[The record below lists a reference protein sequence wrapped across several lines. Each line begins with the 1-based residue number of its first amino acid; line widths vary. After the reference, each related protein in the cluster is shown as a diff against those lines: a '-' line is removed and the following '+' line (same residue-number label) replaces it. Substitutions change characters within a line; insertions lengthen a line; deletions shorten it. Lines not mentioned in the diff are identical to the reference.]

1 MAPTDRPSLW
11 PPPPLLLLVLTSCF
25 LCESASTTPFPKDL
39 EPITMV
45 KSEQSYLYPSFQGLL
60 QDNDTLRL
68 GLDFQRML
76 RINHM
81 LYIAARDHVFA
92 VNLTTASEE
101 FTPQLKLTWK
111 SKDVSKCT
119 VRGKNRDECYNYVK
133 VLVPR
138 NDETLFTCGTNAL
151 NPTCRNY
158 KMTTLEQ
165 VGEEVVGQARCP
177 FESGQSNVGLF
188 AGGDFYSATMTDF
201 LASDAVIYRSLG
213 EGQPVLRTVKYDSK
227 WLREPHFLHAIDY
240 GNYIYFFLSEIAVEY
255 TALGKVVFSRVARVC
270 KNDNGGSPRVLER
283 YWTSFLK
290 ARLNCSVP
298 GDSFFYFDVLQ
309 SLTNVLQINQRP
321 AVVGVFTTQANSI
334 PGSAVCAFYMDDIE
348 KVFNGK
354 FKEQRTSDSSW
365 TPVPDEQ
372 VPRPRP
378 GTCAGDGSAADFKSS
393 IQFPDE
399 MLTFIKSY
407 PLMDEAIPSANDRPC
422 FTRTSSRSKL
432 TQIVVDVSAG
442 PYKDRTV
449 MFLGSDDG
457 RVLKI
462 LASTHPNDS
471 FGPKLLEDIDV
482 YNPSKCNIQG
492 QEDRRVLGLELDKDH
507 HALFVAFTSC
517 VIRVPLSRCSQ
528 HGACKR
534 SCLNSRDPYCI
545 WLRTGSCANMAP
557 GFKAGF
563 EQDIEGDQ
571 SFQPDSCHADVL
583 ATTRNQ
589 ESAVDSAYGV
599 RRLPDMDLQAGANVH
614 YTLLIACVL
623 VAFFLGAILSGFL
636 VSCYCSRSAAQR
648 ARRLGKDPEASL
660 PHALSLRSLAKLSG
674 LLDTQPKDEKLDMS
688 TPKMYSSFIPNGRA
702 SPHLHSPM
710 QKGLALGD
718 PDLSLSQSLSQADGE
733 LSGLPTPD
741 STPELPIK
749 NIRALRH
756 HQYEKNQNCNNA
768 KDGNPSCSGSSLG
781 FMAVVGNPLT
791 QHAFPFSHHHSNGP
805 GSSSAS
811 LHLPEEKA
819 LLNDDRVAAA
829 GGGAALHHQSQQ
841 SLPQAAVDVSALDE
855 LLKHIHEV
863 SASGTGG
870 IKVLT
875 STSSL
880 FPSSTSGR
888 HHHNHHHSQHGQT
901 RTHQYNHSHH
911 HSNHHNNNSSGGHQ
925 QQQQQIPETEP
936 SYYSTSTL
944 PRDGPKLLDP
954 PPHTS
959 TSSSSSSS
967 SSSSNNPTSSTS
979 IPSSSSSSSST
990 PLQQQVIPEQPGAS
1004 GVSVARHHSQRQGLI
1019 KMGSGGGAVPRH
1031 HSFNQRG
1038 AQHAHFLARMNTN
1051 SSSNGPPAPSSNAN
1065 AESRRPAPASS
1076 CLTRQHSYSEGHTC
1090 SGRRS
1095 SAEPCPSSPKSPPSL
1110 CSCQTQ
1116 RRHQEQRQEPTTTES
1131 EQGVAWASTRPGPR
1145 PGLGLDSAWASTRP
1159 GARPDPVWGST
1170 RPGPRPGLGLDWGST
1185 RSWAAPVAS

>member
-1 MAPTDRPSLW
+1 MAQTSWLSQW
-11 PPPPLLLLVLTSCF
+11 QPPPLLLLILTSCF
-25 LCESASTTPFPKDL
+25 LSESASTTPFPKDL
-39 EPITMV
+39 EPINMV
-45 KSEQSYLYPSFQGLL
+45 TLEQSKQFPGFQSLL
-60 QDNDTLRL
+60 QDNDTARL
-68 GLDFQRML
+68 GLDFQRLL

-101 FTPQLKLTWK
+101 FVPQLKLTWR

-119 VRGKNRDECYNYVK
+119 VRGKNSDECYNYVK

-138 NDETLFTCGTNAL
+138 NDETLFACGTNAF

-188 AGGDFYSATMTDF
+188 AGGDFYSATMSDF

-213 EGQPVLRTVKYDSK
+213 DGRPVLRTVKYDSK

-240 GNYIYFFLSEIAVEY
+240 GNYVYFFLSEIAVEY
-255 TALGKVVFSRVARVC
+255 TTLGKVVFSRVARVC

-321 AVVGVFTTQANSI
+321 AVVGVFTTQDNSI

-365 TPVPDEQ
+365 TAVSDEL

-378 GTCAGDGSAADFKSS
+378 GTCAGDGPAADYKSS
-393 IQFPDE
+393 VQFPDE

-407 PLMDEAIPSANDRPC
+407 PLMDEAVPSINDRPC

-457 RVLKI
+457 RVLKV

-471 FGPKLLEDIDV
+471 FGSKLLEDIDV
-482 YNPSKCNIQG
+482 YNPSKCNIHR

-507 HALFVAFTSC
+507 HALFVAFSSC
-517 VIRVPLSRCSQ
+517 VIRVPLSRCTQ
-528 HGACKR
+528 HGACKKA
-534 SCLNSRDPYCI
+534 CLASRDPYCI

-563 EQDIEGDQ
+563 EQDIEGDH
-571 SFQPDSCHADVL
+571 SLHPDSCHADVS

-589 ESAVDSAYGV
+589 ESAADSPHRV
-599 RRLPDMDLQAGANVH
+599 RHLPEMDQRSGANVH

-660 PHALSLRSLAKLSG
+660 PHALSLRSLAKLNG
-674 LLDTQPKDEKLDMS
+674 LLDGQPKEDKLDVS
-688 TPKMYSSFIPNGRA
+688 SPKMYSSFIPNGR
-702 SPHLHSPM
+702 SESHLHTPGH
-710 QKGLALGD
+710 QGLPLGD
-718 PDLSLSQSLSQADGE
+718 PDLSLSQSLSQGDGE

-749 NIRALRH
+749 NIKALRH

-768 KDGNPSCSGSSLG
+768 KDNPPQSGPSCSGSSLG
-781 FMAVVGNPLT
+781 FMAVVGNSLT
-791 QHAFPFSHHHSNGP
+791 QQVFPFSHHHSSSFSNGSAH
-805 GSSSAS
+805 GAGASSTS
-811 LHLPEEKA
+811 LHLPEERK
-819 LLNDDRVAAA
+819 LSNDERAAASAA
-829 GGGAALHHQSQQ
+829 GGGGGVPLHHHSQQ
-841 SLPQAAVDVSALDE
+841 SLPQTVVDVSALDE

-875 STSSL
+875 STSSSSL
-880 FPSSTSGR
+880 FPGPSSGGQ
-888 HHHNHHHSQHGQT
+888 HHNHHHHHHTHHGQT
-901 RTHQYNHSHH
+901 RTHHYNHSHH
-911 HSNHHNNNSSGGHQ
+911 HSNHHNSSGGGGGGHHH
-925 QQQQQIPETEP
+925 QQQIPETESA

-944 PRDGPKLLDP
+944 PRDGLPKRLDAA
-954 PPHTS
+954 TQNS
-959 TSSSSSSS
+959 TSSSAS
-967 SSSSNNPTSSTS
+967 SSSSNNPTCSTS
-979 IPSSSSSSSST
+979 VPSSCSSSSST
-990 PLQQQVIPEQPGAS
+990 PLQQQVIPERPGGS
-1004 GVSVARHHSQRQGLI
+1004 GTSVTRHHSQRHSLI

-1051 SSSNGPPAPSSNAN
+1051 SSSNGPPGASGTAN
-1065 AESRRPAPASS
+1065 VNTNGESQRPLIGSA
-1076 CLTRQHSYSEGHTC
+1076 CLTRQHSYSEGPHAQRAAIV
-1090 SGRRS
+1090 RRTAS
-1095 SAEPCPSSPKSPPSL
+1095 LKPQVPPKPLFLPNTATS
-1110 CSCQTQ
+1110 
-1116 RRHQEQRQEPTTTES
+1116 
-1131 EQGVAWASTRPGPR
+1131 
-1145 PGLGLDSAWASTRP
+1145 
-1159 GARPDPVWGST
+1159 
-1170 RPGPRPGLGLDWGST
+1170 
-1185 RSWAAPVAS
+1185 PVAEAGKYNY

>member
-1 MAPTDRPSLW
+1 MASTTWLLPLRL
-11 PPPPLLLLVLTSCF
+11 PPPSPSLLLLFTLACCS
-25 LCESASTTPFPKDL
+25 LSESASTTSFPKDL
-39 EPITMV
+39 QPISV
-45 KSEQSYLYPSFQGLL
+45 VSWEQSYQYPGFHGLL

-92 VNLTTASEE
+92 VNLTTASDD
-101 FTPQLKLTWK
+101 FVPQLKLTWK

-119 VRGKNRDECYNYVK
+119 VRGKNSDECYNYVK

-138 NDETLFTCGTNAL
+138 NDETLFACGTNAF

-158 KMTTLEQ
+158 KMTSLEQ

-213 EGQPVLRTVKYDSK
+213 DGRPVLRTVKYDSK
-227 WLREPHFLHAIDY
+227 WLREPHFQHAIDY
-240 GNYIYFFLSEIAVEY
+240 GNYVYFFLSEIAVEY

-378 GTCAGDGSAADFKSS
+378 GTCAGDGPASDYKSS
-393 IQFPDE
+393 VQFPDE
-399 MLTFIKSY
+399 TLTFIKSY
-407 PLMDEAIPSANDRPC
+407 PLMDEAVPSVNDRPC

-457 RVLKI
+457 RVLKV

-471 FGPKLLEDIDV
+471 SGSKLLEDIDV
-482 YNPSKCNIQG
+482 YNPSKCNVQG

-507 HALFVAFTSC
+507 HALFVAFSSC
-517 VIRVPLSRCSQ
+517 VIRVPLSRCTQ
-528 HGACKR
+528 HGVCKKAC
-534 SCLNSRDPYCI
+534 LASRDPYCI

-557 GFKAGF
+557 VAKCNF
-563 EQDIEGDQ
+563 
-571 SFQPDSCHADVL
+571 SFAFFLAADVL

-589 ESAVDSAYGV
+589 ESAADSAYGKKLFVLYMFGSAGAAENHGKERETMREVIGQVRCFQDKTGV
-599 RRLPDMDLQAGANVH
+599 RRLPELDQRAGANVH

-636 VSCYCSRSAAQR
+636 VSCYCSRSAAHR

-660 PHALSLRSLAKLSG
+660 PHALSLRSLAKLNG
-674 LLDTQPKDEKLDMS
+674 LLDGQPKDKLDVS

-702 SPHLHSPM
+702 EPHLHTPGH
-710 QKGLALGD
+710 QGLPLGD
-718 PDLSLSQSLSQADGE
+718 PDLSLSQVGHSL

-749 NIRALRH
+749 NMKALRH

-768 KDGNPSCSGSSLG
+768 KDNNPKSGPSCSGSSLG
-781 FMAVVGNPLT
+781 FMAVVGNSLT
-791 QHAFPFSHHHSNGP
+791 QQVYPFSHHHGNSLSNGSAL
-805 GSSSAS
+805 GAGASSTS
-811 LHLPEEKA
+811 LHLPEERKIS
-819 LLNDDRVAAA
+819 NDERAAA
-829 GGGAALHHQSQQ
+829 GGGGGVPHHHQSQQ
-841 SLPQAAVDVSALDE
+841 SLPQTVVDVSALDE

-875 STSSL
+875 STSS
-880 FPSSTSGR
+880 SSLS
-888 HHHNHHHSQHGQT
+888 S
-901 RTHQYNHSHH
+901 SHH
-911 HSNHHNNNSSGGHQ
+911 H
-925 QQQQQIPETEP
+925 QQQIPETESAP
-936 SYYSTSTL
+936 YYSTSTL
-944 PRDGPKLLDP
+944 PRDGLPKRLDAP
-954 PPHTS
+954 PQNS
-959 TSSSSSSS
+959 TSSS
-967 SSSSNNPTSSTS
+967 
-979 IPSSSSSSSST
+979 
-990 PLQQQVIPEQPGAS
+990 QQVIPERPGGGGGGG
-1004 GVSVARHHSQRQGLI
+1004 GVSVARHHSQRHSLI

-1038 AQHAHFLARMNTN
+1038 THAHFLARMNTN
-1051 SSSNGPPAPSSNAN
+1051 SSCN
-1065 AESRRPAPASS
+1065 RASIAS
-1076 CLTRQHSYSEGHTC
+1076 TCLTRQHSYSGGPHVQRAAIV
-1090 SGRRS
+1090 RRTAS
-1095 SAEPCPSSPKSPPSL
+1095 LKPQVPPKPLFLPNTATS
-1110 CSCQTQ
+1110 
-1116 RRHQEQRQEPTTTES
+1116 
-1131 EQGVAWASTRPGPR
+1131 
-1145 PGLGLDSAWASTRP
+1145 
-1159 GARPDPVWGST
+1159 
-1170 RPGPRPGLGLDWGST
+1170 
-1185 RSWAAPVAS
+1185 PVAEAGKYHY

>member
-1 MAPTDRPSLW
+1 MAPTNWLAPWRRQPLMLL
-11 PPPPLLLLVLTSCF
+11 PLLLILTSCF
-25 LCESASTTPFPKDL
+25 LSESASTTPFPKDL
-39 EPITMV
+39 EPINTV
-45 KSEQSYLYPSFQGLL
+45 NSEQSYQFPGFQGLL

-68 GLDFQRML
+68 GLDFQRLL

-101 FTPQLKLTWK
+101 FVPQLKLTWR

-119 VRGKNRDECYNYVK
+119 VRGKNSDECYNYVK

-138 NDETLFTCGTNAL
+138 NDETLFACGTNAF

-158 KMTTLEQ
+158 KMTSLEQ

-213 EGQPVLRTVKYDSK
+213 DGRPVLRTVKYDSK

-240 GNYIYFFLSEIAVEY
+240 GNYVYFFLSEIAVEY

-321 AVVGVFTTQANSI
+321 TVVGVFTTQDNSI

-378 GTCAGDGSAADFKSS
+378 GTCAGDSPAADYKSS
-393 IQFPDE
+393 VQFPDDT
-399 MLTFIKSY
+399 LTFIKSY
-407 PLMDEAIPSANDRPC
+407 PLMDEAVPSVNDRPC

-457 RVLKI
+457 RVLKV
-462 LASTHPNDS
+462 LASTHPNNS
-471 FGPKLLEDIDV
+471 FGSKLLEDIDV
-482 YNPSKCNIQG
+482 YNPSKCNVQG
-492 QEDRRVLGLELDKDH
+492 QEDRRVLGLELDKDR

-517 VIRVPLSRCSQ
+517 VIRVLLSRCTQ
-528 HGACKR
+528 HGACQR
-534 SCLNSRDPYCI
+534 ACLASRDPYCI

-563 EQDIEGDQ
+563 EQDIEGDRL
-571 SFQPDSCHADVL
+571 FHKDSCHADVL

-589 ESAVDSAYGV
+589 DSAADSAYGV
-599 RRLPDMDLQAGANVH
+599 RRLPEMDQHAGANVH

-636 VSCYCSRSAAQR
+636 VSLYCSRSAAQR

-660 PHALSLRSLAKLSG
+660 PHALSLRSLAKLNR
-674 LLDTQPKDEKLDMS
+674 LLDGQPKQEDKLDMS
-688 TPKMYSSFIPNGRA
+688 TPKMYSSFIPNGLA
-702 SPHLHSPM
+702 EPQLHTPGH
-710 QKGLALGD
+710 QGLLLGD
-718 PDLSLSQSLSQADGE
+718 PDLSLSQSLSQGDGE

-749 NIRALRH
+749 NMKALQQ
-756 HQYEKNQNCNNA
+756 HQYERNQNCNNT
-768 KDGNPSCSGSSLG
+768 KDSNPKSGPCCSGSSLG
-781 FMAVVGNPLT
+781 FMAVIGNSVT
-791 QHAFPFSHHHSNGP
+791 QQVFPFSHHHGNSLSNGAAN
-805 GSSSAS
+805 GAGTSSTS
-811 LHLPEEKA
+811 LHLPEERKI
-819 LLNDDRVAAA
+819 LNEERAAS
-829 GGGAALHHQSQQ
+829 GGGGRVPHHHHSQQ
-841 SLPQAAVDVSALDE
+841 SLPQTVVDVSALDE

-875 STSSL
+875 STSSSSL
-880 FPSSTSGR
+880 FPGPSSGG
-888 HHHNHHHSQHGQT
+888 HFHNHHHHCNNNNPHGQT
-901 RTHQYNHSHH
+901 RTHYYNNSHL
-911 HSNHHNNNSSGGHQ
+911 HSNNSNNISGSGYHH
-925 QQQQQIPETEP
+925 QQQIPEKESAP
-936 SYYSTSTL
+936 YYSTSTL
-944 PRDGPKLLDP
+944 PRDGLPKRLDAP
-954 PPHTS
+954 TQNS
-959 TSSSSSSS
+959 TSSSASSS

-990 PLQQQVIPEQPGAS
+990 PLQQQVIPEGPGGTS
-1004 GVSVARHHSQRQGLI
+1004 VSVTRHHSQRHSLI

-1038 AQHAHFLARMNTN
+1038 SQQTHFLARMNTN
-1051 SSSNGPPAPSSNAN
+1051 SSSNGPPGTGGEANVNTNTHGDSQRPSI
-1065 AESRRPAPASS
+1065 ASA
-1076 CLTRQHSYSEGHTC
+1076 CLTRQHSYSEGPHVQRAAIV
-1090 SGRRS
+1090 RRTLS
-1095 SAEPCPSSPKSPPSL
+1095 LKPEVPPKPLFLPNTATSA
-1110 CSCQTQ
+1110 
-1116 RRHQEQRQEPTTTES
+1116 
-1131 EQGVAWASTRPGPR
+1131 VAEAGKYY
-1145 PGLGLDSAWASTRP
+1145 
-1159 GARPDPVWGST
+1159 
-1170 RPGPRPGLGLDWGST
+1170 
-1185 RSWAAPVAS
+1185 

>member
-1 MAPTDRPSLW
+1 MAQTDWLSPWRQLPLM
-11 PPPPLLLLVLTSCF
+11 LLLILTFRF

-39 EPITMV
+39 EPINV
-45 KSEQSYLYPSFQGLL
+45 VSSEQSYQYPGFQGLL

-81 LYIAARDHVFA
+81 LYITARDHVFA

-101 FTPQLKLTWK
+101 FVPQLKLTWK

-119 VRGKNRDECYNYVK
+119 VRGKNSDECYNYVK

-138 NDETLFTCGTNAL
+138 NDETLFACGTNAF

-158 KMTTLEQ
+158 KMTSLEQ

-213 EGQPVLRTVKYDSK
+213 DGRPVLRTVKYDSK

-240 GNYIYFFLSEIAVEY
+240 GNYVYFFLSEIAVEY

-378 GTCAGDGSAADFKSS
+378 GMCAGDGPAADYKSS
-393 IQFPDE
+393 VQFPDE
-399 MLTFIKSY
+399 TLTFIKSY
-407 PLMDEAIPSANDRPC
+407 PLMDEAVPSVNDRPC

-457 RVLKI
+457 RVLKV

-471 FGPKLLEDIDV
+471 FGSKLLEDIDV
-482 YNPSKCNIQG
+482 YNPSKCNVQG

-517 VIRVPLSRCSQ
+517 VIRVPLSRCTQ
-528 HGACKR
+528 HGACKKA
-534 SCLNSRDPYCI
+534 CLASRDPYCI

-563 EQDIEGDQ
+563 EQDIEGDH
-571 SFQPDSCHADVL
+571 SFHPDSCHADVL

-589 ESAVDSAYGV
+589 ESGADSAYGV
-599 RRLPDMDLQAGANVH
+599 RRLPEMDQRAGANVH

-636 VSCYCSRSAAQR
+636 VSCYCSRSAAHR

-660 PHALSLRSLAKLSG
+660 PHALSLRSLAKLNG
-674 LLDTQPKDEKLDMS
+674 LLDGQPKEDKLDVS

-702 SPHLHSPM
+702 EPHLHTPGH
-710 QKGLALGD
+710 QGLPLGD
-718 PDLSLSQSLSQADGE
+718 PDLSLSQSLSQGDGE

-749 NIRALRH
+749 NMKALRH

-768 KDGNPSCSGSSLG
+768 KDSNPKSGPSCSGSSLG
-781 FMAVVGNPLT
+781 FMAVVGNSLT
-791 QHAFPFSHHHSNGP
+791 QQVFPYSHHQGNSLSNGAAH
-805 GSSSAS
+805 GAGASSTS
-811 LHLPEEKA
+811 LHLPEERKIS
-819 LLNDDRVAAA
+819 NDERAAAAVGGGA
-829 GGGAALHHQSQQ
+829 GGGGVPHHHHSQQ
-841 SLPQAAVDVSALDE
+841 SLPQTVVDVSALDE

-875 STSSL
+875 STSSSAL
-880 FPSSTSGR
+880 FPGPSSSASGG
-888 HHHNHHHSQHGQT
+888 HHHHHHHHHSHHSQT
-901 RTHQYNHSHH
+901 RTHHYNHSHH
-911 HSNHHNNNSSGGHQ
+911 HSNHHNNNSSSSGGAGGGGHHH
-925 QQQQQIPETEP
+925 QQQIPETESA

-944 PRDGPKLLDP
+944 PRDGLPKRLDP
-954 PPHTS
+954 PPQSS
-959 TSSSSSSS
+959 TSSFATSSSSS

-990 PLQQQVIPEQPGAS
+990 PLQQQVIPERPGGS
-1004 GVSVARHHSQRQGLI
+1004 GVSVTRHHSQRHSLI

-1038 AQHAHFLARMNTN
+1038 PQHAHFLARMNTN
-1051 SSSNGPPAPSSNAN
+1051 SSSNGPPGANGEANAN
-1065 AESRRPAPASS
+1065 ASTNGESQRPSIASA
-1076 CLTRQHSYSEGHTC
+1076 CLTRQHSYSEGPHVQRAAIV
-1090 SGRRS
+1090 RRTAS
-1095 SAEPCPSSPKSPPSL
+1095 LKPQVPPKPLFLPNTATS
-1110 CSCQTQ
+1110 
-1116 RRHQEQRQEPTTTES
+1116 
-1131 EQGVAWASTRPGPR
+1131 
-1145 PGLGLDSAWASTRP
+1145 
-1159 GARPDPVWGST
+1159 
-1170 RPGPRPGLGLDWGST
+1170 
-1185 RSWAAPVAS
+1185 PVAEAGKYNY

>member
-1 MAPTDRPSLW
+1 HSV
-11 PPPPLLLLVLTSCF
+11 LVL
-25 LCESASTTPFPKDL
+25 P
-39 EPITMV
+39 V
-45 KSEQSYLYPSFQGLL
+45 L
-60 QDNDTLRL
+60 Q
-68 GLDFQRML
+68 
-76 RINHM
+76 
-81 LYIAARDHVFA
+81 
-92 VNLTTASEE
+92 
-101 FTPQLKLTWK
+101 KLTWK

-119 VRGKNRDECYNYVK
+119 VRGKNSDECYNYVK

-138 NDETLFTCGTNAL
+138 NDETLFACGTNAF

-158 KMTTLEQ
+158 KMTSLEQ

-213 EGQPVLRTVKYDSK
+213 EGRPVLRTVKYDSK

-240 GNYIYFFLSEIAVEY
+240 GNYVYFFLSEIAVEY

-378 GTCAGDGSAADFKSS
+378 GTCAGDGPAAEFKSS
-393 IQFPDE
+393 VQFPDE

-407 PLMDEAIPSANDRPC
+407 PLMDEAVPSVNDRPC

-457 RVLKI
+457 RVLKV

-471 FGPKLLEDIDV
+471 FGSRLLEDIDV
-482 YNPSKCNIQG
+482 YNPSKCNVQG

-507 HALFVAFTSC
+507 HALFVAFSSC

-528 HGACKR
+528 HGSCKK
-534 SCLNSRDPYCI
+534 SCLASRDPYCI
-545 WLRTGSCANMAP
+545 WLRTGTCANMAP
-557 GFKAGF
+557 GFKYVSLPVVPLSVCHSGF
-563 EQDIEGDQ
+563 V
-571 SFQPDSCHADVL
+571 SRPL
-583 ATTRNQ
+583 AC
-589 ESAVDSAYGV
+589 EPSSICV
-599 RRLPDMDLQAGANVH
+599 RRLPEMDQRAAANVH

-636 VSCYCSRSAAQR
+636 VSCYCSRSAAHR

-660 PHALSLRSLAKLSG
+660 PHALSLRSLAKLNG
-674 LLDTQPKDEKLDMS
+674 LLDGQPKVDVDLCELFK
-688 TPKMYSSFIPNGRA
+688 
-702 SPHLHSPM
+702 PM
-710 QKGLALGD
+710 GLT
-718 PDLSLSQSLSQADGE
+718 S

-749 NIRALRH
+749 NMKALRH
-756 HQYEKNQNCNNA
+756 HQYEKNQNCNNT
-768 KDGNPSCSGSSLG
+768 KEGNPKSGPSCSGSSLG
-781 FMAVVGNPLT
+781 FMAVVGNSLT
-791 QHAFPFSHHHSNGP
+791 QQPFPFSHHHGNSLSNGSVH
-805 GSSSAS
+805 GAGASSTS
-811 LHLPEEKA
+811 LHLPEERKTS
-819 LLNDDRVAAA
+819 NDERAPA
-829 GGGAALHHQSQQ
+829 
-841 SLPQAAVDVSALDE
+841 E
-855 LLKHIHEV
+855 
-863 SASGTGG
+863 
-870 IKVLT
+870 
-875 STSSL
+875 ST
-880 FPSSTSGR
+880 P
-888 HHHNHHHSQHGQT
+888 
-901 RTHQYNHSHH
+901 
-911 HSNHHNNNSSGGHQ
+911 
-925 QQQQQIPETEP
+925 
-936 SYYSTSTL
+936 YYSTSTL
-944 PRDGPKLLDP
+944 PRDGLPKRLDAP
-954 PPHTS
+954 PPNS
-959 TSSSSSSS
+959 TSSSSSS

-979 IPSSSSSSSST
+979 VPSSSSSSSST
-990 PLQQQVIPEQPGAS
+990 PLQQQVIPERPGVS
-1004 GVSVARHHSQRQGLI
+1004 GVQVTRHHSQRHSLI

-1051 SSSNGPPAPSSNAN
+1051 SSSNGPPSAGTDANTSTNSESQRPTIAN
-1065 AESRRPAPASS
+1065 A
-1076 CLTRQHSYSEGHTC
+1076 CLTRQHSYSEGPHVQRAAII
-1090 SGRRS
+1090 RRTAS
-1095 SAEPCPSSPKSPPSL
+1095 LKPQVPPKPLFLPNTATS
-1110 CSCQTQ
+1110 
-1116 RRHQEQRQEPTTTES
+1116 
-1131 EQGVAWASTRPGPR
+1131 
-1145 PGLGLDSAWASTRP
+1145 
-1159 GARPDPVWGST
+1159 
-1170 RPGPRPGLGLDWGST
+1170 
-1185 RSWAAPVAS
+1185 PVAEAGKYNY

>member
-1 MAPTDRPSLW
+1 MASTTRLLPLRL
-11 PPPPLLLLVLTSCF
+11 PPPSPSLLLLFTLACCS
-25 LCESASTTPFPKDL
+25 LSESASTTSFPKDL
-39 EPITMV
+39 QPISV
-45 KSEQSYLYPSFQGLL
+45 VSWEQSYQYPGFHGLL

-92 VNLTTASEE
+92 VNLTTASDD
-101 FTPQLKLTWK
+101 FVPQLKLTWK

-119 VRGKNRDECYNYVK
+119 VRGKNSDECYNYVK

-138 NDETLFTCGTNAL
+138 NDETLFACGTNAF

-158 KMTTLEQ
+158 KMTSLEQ

-213 EGQPVLRTVKYDSK
+213 DGRPVLRTVKYDSK
-227 WLREPHFLHAIDY
+227 WLREPHFQHAIDY
-240 GNYIYFFLSEIAVEY
+240 GNYVYFFLSEIAVEY

-378 GTCAGDGSAADFKSS
+378 GTCAGDGPASDYKSS
-393 IQFPDE
+393 VQFPDE
-399 MLTFIKSY
+399 TLTFIKSY
-407 PLMDEAIPSANDRPC
+407 PLMDEAVPSVNDRPC

-457 RVLKI
+457 RVLKV

-471 FGPKLLEDIDV
+471 LGSKLLEDIDV
-482 YNPSKCNIQG
+482 YNPSKCNVQG

-507 HALFVAFTSC
+507 HALFVAFSSC
-517 VIRVPLSRCSQ
+517 VIRVPLSRCTQ
-528 HGACKR
+528 HGVCKKACLVSFPLSVSFSASR
-534 SCLNSRDPYCI
+534 SFLFFS
-545 WLRTGSCANMAP
+545 LR
-557 GFKAGF
+557 
-563 EQDIEGDQ
+563 
-571 SFQPDSCHADVL
+571 
-583 ATTRNQ
+583 
-589 ESAVDSAYGV
+589 V
-599 RRLPDMDLQAGANVH
+599 RRLPELDQRAGANVH

-636 VSCYCSRSAAQR
+636 VSCYCSRSAAHR

-660 PHALSLRSLAKLSG
+660 PHALSLRSLAKLNG
-674 LLDTQPKDEKLDMS
+674 LLDGQPKVGGGLRNTQKL
-688 TPKMYSSFIPNGRA
+688 THIY
-702 SPHLHSPM
+702 
-710 QKGLALGD
+710 
-718 PDLSLSQSLSQADGE
+718 GE

-749 NIRALRH
+749 NMKALRH

-768 KDGNPSCSGSSLG
+768 KDNNPKSGPSCSGSSLG
-781 FMAVVGNPLT
+781 FMAVVGNSLT
-791 QHAFPFSHHHSNGP
+791 QQVYPFSHHHGNSLSNGSAL
-805 GSSSAS
+805 GAGASSTS
-811 LHLPEEKA
+811 LHLPEERKIS
-819 LLNDDRVAAA
+819 NDERAAAAAAAA
-829 GGGAALHHQSQQ
+829 GGGGGGVPHHHQSQQ
-841 SLPQAAVDVSALDE
+841 SLPQTVVDVSALDE

-875 STSSL
+875 STSSSSL
-880 FPSSTSGR
+880 FPGPSSSASTSGG
-888 HHHNHHHSQHGQT
+888 HHHNHHHHHHHSHHSQT
-901 RTHQYNHSHH
+901 RTHHYNHSHH
-911 HSNHHNNNSSGGHQ
+911 HSNHHNNNSSSSHHH
-925 QQQQQIPETEP
+925 QQQIPETESAP
-936 SYYSTSTL
+936 YYSTSTL
-944 PRDGPKLLDP
+944 PRDGLPKRLDAP
-954 PPHTS
+954 PQNS
-959 TSSSSSSS
+959 TSSSAISSSSS

-990 PLQQQVIPEQPGAS
+990 PLQQQVIPERPGGGGGGGG
-1004 GVSVARHHSQRQGLI
+1004 GVSVARHHSQRHSLI

-1038 AQHAHFLARMNTN
+1038 THAHFLARMNTN
-1051 SSSNGPPAPSSNAN
+1051 SSCNVPPASGAAANAN
-1065 AESRRPAPASS
+1065 ISTNGESQRASIAS
-1076 CLTRQHSYSEGHTC
+1076 TCLTRQHSYSGGPHVQRAAIV
-1090 SGRRS
+1090 RRTAS
-1095 SAEPCPSSPKSPPSL
+1095 LKPQVPPKPLFLPNTATS
-1110 CSCQTQ
+1110 
-1116 RRHQEQRQEPTTTES
+1116 
-1131 EQGVAWASTRPGPR
+1131 
-1145 PGLGLDSAWASTRP
+1145 
-1159 GARPDPVWGST
+1159 
-1170 RPGPRPGLGLDWGST
+1170 
-1185 RSWAAPVAS
+1185 PVAEAGKYHY